1 MRFLILRI
9 LTHSELGVFHEYRR
23 QRKEGSKQ
31 RAVNF
36 DWDVVDRVFPA
47 AKDSDLVEMD
57 LRYDTDS
64 GVATARQWLK
74 RQEKNWRLEG
84 NCPKDKCY
92 HFVDPGCLFAME
104 IDAGTSP
111 ASGAWAVF
119 PADDPVTKAILADGE
134 SSKLAKS
141 AMIALHDK
149 EGERTWKVLN
159 ETRPDLFSAPARNGT
174 AAVAAIKAGPNGVKL
189 PPNPSRLVKMLA
201 RVGHTM
207 PSAVADLVDNAIS
220 ADATKIAIT
229 FQRPDGGHGRWMS
242 IADNGSGMDQDKLAE
257 AMRIGSDSEYEDNSL
272 GKYGFG
278 LKGASWAQADVFTVV
293 TKCEGALAHHLTW
306 DVDDM
311 EEWTAKTDPLG
322 AWESEVTR
330 LEKHGTVVLWKD
342 MRPPQA
348 VQTARG
354 VDPHTAEIMQL
365 ERHLALVFH
374 RFLEGKALGRKT
386 VTLTINGKKVQ
397 PNNPFGHPLASAY
410 DAKFI
415 RIPTENG
422 DGRVKVQAYLLP
434 TEDEISAYHKAE
446 GPEAIRSALDLIGLH
461 GKRNETQ
468 GLFVYRHDRL
478 IKWGGWHQMWET
490 NDEKTKLARVIVDFD
505 KDLDDAFKINIS
517 KQHVQLSQ
525 QLQAEIKKLA
535 DVARKDSQR
544 KYRREARQHPV
555 PPPAPPAPGTGSKTA
570 GTVPVGGG
578 PAPVPTP
585 PTSGPTP
592 PQMPPGPAPRVV
604 VKDVKTD
611 KFVWKVTKG
620 MTGTLDV
627 QVSELDS
634 SLSALVNHIRPDPHA
649 VAYLA
654 AFLGGLDEMDVQ
666 KHLLAKKDV

>member
-57 LRYDTDS
+57 LRYDTDG

-104 IDAGTSP
+104 VDAGTSP

-159 ETRPDLFSAPARNGT
+159 EARPDLFSAPARNGT

-242 IADNGSGMDQDKLAE
+242 IADNGSGMKEQEMRQEYLNIASPRSTRKGDKTPNLNRTVKGRRGVGKFAGLILASQMDVDTKAHGVRTRLVISKSALLSSLYPSFDQD
-257 AMRIGSDSEYEDNSL
+257 M
-272 GKYGFG
+272 
-278 LKGASWAQADVFTVV
+278 
-293 TKCEGALAHHLTW
+293 
-306 DVDDM
+306 
-311 EEWTAKTDPLG
+311 
-322 AWESEVTR
+322 
-330 LEKHGTVVLWKD
+330 
-342 MRPPQA
+342 
-348 VQTARG
+348 
-354 VDPHTAEIMQL
+354 
-365 ERHLALVFH
+365 
-374 RFLEGKALGRKT
+374 
-386 VTLTINGKKVQ
+386 KK
-397 PNNPFGHPLASAY
+397 F
-410 DAKFI
+410 F
-415 RIPTENG
+415 
-422 DGRVKVQAYLLP
+422 
-434 TEDEISAYHKAE
+434 
-446 GPEAIRSALDLIGLH
+446 
-461 GKRNETQ
+461 
-468 GLFVYRHDRL
+468 
-478 IKWGGWHQMWET
+478 
-490 NDEKTKLARVIVDFD
+490 
-505 KDLDDAFKINIS
+505 
-517 KQHVQLSQ
+517 
-525 QLQAEIKKLA
+525 
-535 DVARKDSQR
+535 
-544 KYRREARQHPV
+544 
-555 PPPAPPAPGTGSKTA
+555 
-570 GTVPVGGG
+570 
-578 PAPVPTP
+578 
-585 PTSGPTP
+585 
-592 PQMPPGPAPRVV
+592 
-604 VKDVKTD
+604 
-611 KFVWKVTKG
+611 
-620 MTGTLDV
+620 
-627 QVSELDS
+627 
-634 SLSALVNHIRPDPHA
+634 
-649 VAYLA
+649 
-654 AFLGGLDEMDVQ
+654 
-666 KHLLAKKDV
+666 